1 MDKGI
6 FKVIVA
12 GGRDFNDYDL
22 LKTKLDHILCNKRK
36 SHQIYILSGKAKGA
50 DSLGERYA
58 RENNFQVLSFPANWD
73 LYGRQAGVKRNAEM
87 ANEANALIAFWDG
100 ESHGTKH
107 MIEIATKKGLNIR
120 TIRYDKV
127 HYSNK

>member
-1 MDKGI
+1 MAKEI

-12 GGRDFNDYDL
+12 GGRDFNDYNL
-22 LKTKLDHILCNKRK
+22 LKTKLDRILCNKRNT
-36 SHQIYILSGKAKGA
+36 HQICILSGKATGA

-58 RENNFQVLSFPANWD
+58 HENGFQVLSFPANWN

-107 MIEIATKKGLNIR
+107 MIEIATKK
-120 TIRYDKV
+120 V
-127 HYSNK
+127 

>member
-1 MDKGI
+1 MTKEF

-12 GGRDFNDYDL
+12 GGRDFNDYNL
-22 LKTKLDHILCNKRK
+22 LKTKLDRILCNKRNT
-36 SHQIYILSGKAKGA
+36 HQICILSGKATGA

-58 RENNFQVLSFPANWD
+58 YENGFQVLSFPANWN

-120 TIRYDKV
+120 TIRYDKT
-127 HYSNK
+127 HYSN